1 MKLPIAFCI
10 LFGVFPAMT
19 WAEETTASHVHLFQ
33 TTYPDGPPKEGSI
46 NIAISKDWMRLNVA
60 PDKLEDKTMS
70 STPLDSH
77 NDMQLFLDRQ
87 EMMYVSHQDKT
98 YNVITKQ
105 QMEALK
111 QSTQEM
117 MAKLGVKPGSGQE
130 QEISNA
136 LGGIM
141 NSIKEQQRISM
152 EKALENKDLSPQE
165 RARLE
170 QALKSQSFGPQ
181 NSGPLGASL
190 KVTKTGKTGRQQGI
204 SCEWYKLEIFDVRDI
219 CAAAWDDIPGGKRS
233 KQLYHAWM
241 EYMEEWAKG
250 LPFGNG
256 LLEQNKKIDGFPII
270 TITKSQDESMT
281 FSEQRYQG
289 TKKMAVAYGP
299 PEGYVLESGMPGSPS
314 GGSRTV
320 NQGSSKKVDN
330 VCKKINGEIVCS
342 GNADPVRSNGV
353 SSVPGENLGNLP
365 PETQKAL
372 EMFKGLFG
380 DQ

>member
-1 MKLPIAFCI
+1 MKRTIAFC
-10 LFGVFPAMT
+10 LLVGALPLT
-19 WAEETTASHVHLFQ
+19 GWAEESTPSHVHLFQ
-33 TTYPDGPPKEGSI
+33 TTYPDGPPEEGSI
-46 NIAISKDWMRLNVA
+46 NVAISKDWMRLNVA
-60 PDKLEDKTMS
+60 PDKLENKTIS
-70 STPLDSH
+70 STSLGSH

-87 EMMYVSHQDKT
+87 EMMSVSHQDKT
-98 YNVITKQ
+98 YNVITRQ

-111 QSTQEM
+111 QSSQEM
-117 MAKLGVKPGSGQE
+117 MAKLGIKPGSGQE
-130 QEISNA
+130 QEMNQA

-152 EKALENKDLSPQE
+152 EKALENKDLPPQE
-165 RARLE
+165 RARIE
-170 QALKSQSFGPQ
+170 QALNAQSSGPQ

-241 EYMEEWAKG
+241 KYMEEWAKG

-289 TKKMAVAYGP
+289 TKKMTVAYGP
-299 PEGYVLESGMPGSPS
+299 PEGYVLKSGMSGLPSDRPREVSHGSA
-314 GGSRTV
+314 
-320 NQGSSKKVDN
+320 KKVDN
-330 VCKKINGEIVCS
+330 ACKKINGEIVCS
-342 GNADPVRSNGV
+342 GNADPVNPHGV
-353 SSVPGENLGNLP
+353 SSTPAETLNNLP